1 MDVAAACCENCESQ
15 KIKAMKKLDYE
26 QLASLPLFL
35 GIDGSTLSSIYETI
49 NPVVAPM
56 RKGNAIITSGEE
68 CRSLLF
74 LLEGFVQ
81 ASAAFG
87 KNRFTIYELVHAVSV
102 VEPQCLFGLHTT
114 YTRNYTA
121 DSGGYYLR
129 LPKSVIVRQM
139 MENDVFRF
147 NFTNMLS
154 SLAQDTVNRLRRLP
168 PQTTEAK
175 ITDLFSRQV
184 LRPAGSFSA
193 CGSQCTQASTVST
206 TPHFPYP
213 F

>member
-1 MDVAAACCENCESQ
+1 
-15 KIKAMKKLDYE
+15 
-26 QLASLPLFL
+26 
-35 GIDGSTLSSIYETI
+35 
-49 NPVVAPM
+49 M

-81 ASAAFG
+81 ASAAFV
-87 KNRFTIYELVHAVSV
+87 KNRFTIYELIHAVSV

-121 DSGGYYLR
+121 DGGGYYLR

-184 LRPAGSFSA
+184 LRPAGRKQIKCKMTDLAEYVGETRLNVSRTLPKLEDAGLLAFSR
-193 CGSQCTQASTVST
+193 GIIDS
-206 TPHFPYP
+206 P
-213 F
+213 